1 MDYTY
6 GTYLPVRNIGGFFSG
21 MAADVSVHI
30 GLDSV
35 NITLISHYSGE
46 RDGIKYHSIMCSDG
60 IKYQSIMRSTVYVGI
75 NVIVA

>member
-1 MDYTY
+1 MVPLYDYTY
-6 GTYLPVRNIGGFFSG
+6 GVYVFIFAFFSG

-46 RDGIKYHSIMCSDG
+46 RDGIKYHSIMCSDK
-60 IKYQSIMRSTVYVGI
+60 IK
-75 NVIVA
+75 

>member
-1 MDYTY
+1 
-6 GTYLPVRNIGGFFSG
+6 

-46 RDGIKYHSIMCSDG
+46 RDRIKCAVMGSSISEVQ
-60 IKYQSIMRSTVYVGI
+60 YRY
-75 NVIVA
+75 